1 MGYVQRR
8 KSSGELSSHV
18 GGVNERKREILDLK
32 KDFGKEQT
40 RRFEGKGK

>member
-8 KSSGELSSHV
+8 ESSGELSFHV
-18 GGVNERKREILDLK
+18 GGVNEWKREILDLE